1 METVM
6 AKIAVDVVNQKL
18 DDFKEYTSLQLKE
31 LKESVETTNT
41 ILANWEKQSP
51 KNIDIANLKEDV
63 KCVKDK
69 QEKFAWYIGI
79 AVGVGAVI
87 MFVVD
92 KTWAFLQELKK

>member
-1 METVM
+1 M

-31 LKESVETTNT
+31 LKQSVETTNT

-51 KNIDIANLKEDV
+51 KNCEIDELKEEV
-63 KCVKDK
+63 RCVSLK
-69 QEKFAWYIGI
+69 QEKFAWYIGV

-92 KTWAFLQELKK
+92 KTWSYLQEIKK